1 MTTTDLSALR
11 QALDRI
17 NPLTD
22 EAWTAFEALA
32 SIRTVAAGQH
42 LLRAGERATRAFFVR
57 RGLLREYYVDG
68 SGRESTRT
76 FCKEGGF
83 SGSLADLLGRGAA
96 EVSIEV
102 LVPGE
107 IIELA
112 WAGVDALSEWHPS
125 LMKLLRRYAEGLYV
139 RKMRREFEMLTL
151 PAAERYRRFTQED
164 PALEAR
170 LPRHMVA
177 SYLGITA
184 VHLSRICAAERRR
197 RSPARGSP
205 GETGQDS

>member
-1 MTTTDLSALR
+1 VTTTDLSALR

-22 EAWTAFEALA
+22 DAWTAMAALA
-32 SIRTVAAGQH
+32 SVRVVAVGQQ
-42 LLRAGERATRAFFVR
+42 LLRAGEPARRAFFVR

-68 SGRESTRT
+68 AGRESTRT

-83 SGSLADLLGRGAA
+83 SGSLADLLARGTAS
-96 EVSIEV
+96 VTIEV

-107 IIELA
+107 IVEFD
-112 WAGVDALSEWHPS
+112 WAGIDALSERHPS
-125 LMKLLRRYAEGLYV
+125 LMKLLRRYAEGLFV

-151 PAAERYRRFTQED
+151 PAAERYRRFTEED

-184 VHLSRICAAERRR
+184 VHLSRICAAERRTR
-197 RSPARGSP
+197 RNRL
-205 GETGQDS
+205 

>member
-1 MTTTDLSALR
+1 MTTTDLNALR

-17 NPLTD
+17 NPLTH

-32 SIRTVAAGQH
+32 SVRSVAAGQH
-42 LLRAGERATRAFFVR
+42 LLRAGERATRAFFVS

-68 SGRESTRT
+68 AGRESTRT

-83 SGSLADLLGRGAA
+83 SGSLADLLARGTAS
-96 EVSIEV
+96 VSIEV

-107 IIELA
+107 IVELE
-112 WAGVDALSEWHPS
+112 WAGIDALSERHPS
-125 LMKLLRRYAEGLYV
+125 LMKLLRRYAEGLFV

-151 PAAERYRRFTQED
+151 PAAERYRRFTEED
-164 PALEAR
+164 PALDAR

-184 VHLSRICAAERRR
+184 VHLSRIRAGERRT
-197 RSPARGSP
+197 RSPARRGRK
-205 GETGQDS
+205 T